1 MTTIKM
7 AELRG
12 KDFALVPASRVI
24 GQALE
29 LLKTENYLLDYEI
42 VTSTKGNEYRVKL
55 NGRINNCGVIRPRF
69 SVKSTEWEKYEERF
83 LPARGVGLIVVSTS
97 SGIISHKASK
107 EKHVGGKLLCFVY

>member
-1 MTTIKM
+1 MDPLANAMTTIKM

-69 SVKSTEWEKYEERF
+69 SVK
-83 LPARGVGLIVVSTS
+83 
-97 SGIISHKASK
+97 
-107 EKHVGGKLLCFVY
+107 

>member
-1 MTTIKM
+1 M

-12 KDFALVPASRVI
+12 KDFALVQASRVI

-29 LLKTENYLLDYEI
+29 LLKAGSYITDYELAAN
-42 VTSTKGNEYRVKL
+42 TKGSEYRVKL

-69 SVKSTEWEKYEERF
+69 SVKSTEWEKYEGRF

-97 SGIISHKASK
+97 SGIISHKTAK
-107 EKHVGGKLLCFVY
+107 EKHVGGKLLCFAY